1 MTARRLGVCAA
12 LALSLFLGVLT
23 APSAAQEP
31 PVIIVIDFQRIV
43 RESAA
48 AGTVSGQIDQL
59 RNAYQDEF
67 ARIEEE
73 FRAVESELTEL
84 RTTLSDEEF
93 LRRRREFELRVTEAQ
108 RQAQYRRAEMDRA
121 LDNAM
126 NKIQS
131 SLLDVITGIAK
142 REQASVVLN
151 RSNVVLVDQALD
163 FTGDALEELNAV
175 LPHVD
180 VDVPQQ

>member
-1 MTARRLGVCAA
+1 MTASRLGVCAV
-12 LALSLFLGVLT
+12 LALSLILGVLT
-23 APSAAQEP
+23 FPAAAQEP
-31 PVIIVIDFQRIV
+31 PVIIVIDFQRIA

-48 AGTVSGQIDQL
+48 AGTVSDQIDQL
-59 RNAYQDEF
+59 RNTYQDEF

-84 RTTLSDEEF
+84 RTTLPDEEF

-108 RQAQYRRAEMDRA
+108 RQAQYRRAALDRA

-126 NKIQS
+126 DEIQS
-131 SLLDVITGIAK
+131 SLLDVITEIAK
-142 REQASVVLN
+142 REQAKLVLN
-151 RSNVVLVDQALD
+151 RSNVVLVDRTLD
-163 FTGDALEELNAV
+163 FTGEALEELNAL